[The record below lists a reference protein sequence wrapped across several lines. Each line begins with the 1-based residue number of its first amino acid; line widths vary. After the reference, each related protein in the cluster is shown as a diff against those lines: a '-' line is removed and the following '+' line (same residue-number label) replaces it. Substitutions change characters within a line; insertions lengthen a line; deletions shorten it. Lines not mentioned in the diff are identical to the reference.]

1 VPRPACAFR
10 HGPFW
15 PRYSNCLDVRAACA
29 ALVLTLFSLS
39 GCRSLDRFDTERD
52 QAYCGALVGAPLFHE
67 GFVPA
72 NRPPALSLRLTL
84 DTKAL
89 LTRPGTLTSNDAE
102 SGLCSHDGQP
112 LFAGASLRA
121 IPEILHDSLSQADLG
136 DGHEHDFFAW
146 VDSTCQGTVLAIVSL
161 LKNGAVEA
169 RLLKP
174 AADPPP
180 NAGPDQ
186 QPGFALFYLERSEH
200 GCGF

>member
-1 VPRPACAFR
+1 M
-10 HGPFW
+10 
-15 PRYSNCLDVRAACA
+15 A
-29 ALVLTLFSLS
+29 ALAGVA
-39 GCRSLDRFDTERD
+39 GCRSIDRFDTDGD
-52 QAYCGALVGAPLFHE
+52 QAYCGSLVGAPLFHE

-72 NRPPALSLRLTL
+72 NKPPALALRLTL
-84 DTKAL
+84 DTSAL
-89 LTRPGTLTSNDAE
+89 TTRPGTITSNDAE
-102 SGLCSHDGQP
+102 QGLCSESDQP

-121 IPEILHDSLSQADLG
+121 IPEILHDTLSQADLG

-146 VDSTCQGTVLAIVSL
+146 ADSTCQGTMLAIVSL
-161 LKNGAVEA
+161 LKNGAVEV

-186 QPGFALFYLERSEH
+186 QPGFALFYLERSER